1 MAKRFFAFASQK
13 ICGCPLFC
21 FFHTISIW
29 SQYLEL
35 YTTLNI
41 KASYKKS
48 SDDFF
53 IELDFQKVIFSQ
65 RKHFTKIQKKGMRI
79 SPFLALVFLFWWK
92 NQQGRPESA
101 KSMNLYQN
109 LRVFFNVKNLRI
121 FYFFSNSDFTIRN
134 LNLSQLWGKTRI
146 STTYS
151 IKYPFCA

>member
-1 MAKRFFAFASQK
+1 M
-13 ICGCPLFC
+13 PV

-65 RKHFTKIQKKGMRI
+65 RKHFTKIQKKWHAYITLLGSGVFI
-79 SPFLALVFLFWWK
+79 LVEK
-92 NQQGRPESA
+92 P
-101 KSMNLYQN
+101 
-109 LRVFFNVKNLRI
+109 
-121 FYFFSNSDFTIRN
+121 T
-134 LNLSQLWGKTRI
+134 GK
-146 STTYS
+146 
-151 IKYPFCA
+151 A